1 MVEEEQMMQSKG
13 REKEEWWVENDTVLW
28 EESCL
33 AKFSE
38 FLGFPTEGFKEEI
51 LEFMTKI
58 NSRRQ
63 TGKGKKGSVST
74 KFGNELEKLE
84 WNVMDKGRKKNGAP
98 KKGVRAFTVEFNE
111 AQNFVLER

>member
-1 MVEEEQMMQSKG
+1 MVMVEEEQLTQSKG
-13 REKEEWWVENDTVLW
+13 GEKEEGWIENDTVMW

-38 FLGFPTEGFKEEI
+38 FLGFPIEGFKEEI

-58 NSRRQ
+58 NSQ
-63 TGKGKKGSVST
+63 IPKSKGKGGSVST
-74 KFGNELEKLE
+74 KFDRELNKLE

-98 KKGVRAFTVEFNE
+98 GKGVRASHNGV
-111 AQNFVLER
+111 